1 MMQIDLLDQA
11 PLQLAQ
17 PDLST
22 QPLAQKQARMTAQLR
37 ELGSALVAFSGGVDS
52 ALVLAVALQTLG
64 HDRVLAVT
72 AVSPSYPSWEMEAC
86 QRFVA
91 TLGARHEIISTHE
104 MEDPNYVRNHADRC
118 YFCKT
123 ELYDI
128 LGPVAHAH
136 GLAAV
141 LNGLNWDDLGD
152 HRPGARA
159 GLEHGIISP
168 LRDAGLTK
176 ADIRAWAQALG
187 LDVWDK
193 PALACLSSRIPY
205 GTPVTLDALRQIDAA
220 ERHVRSLGL
229 QQVRVRHH
237 GALAR
242 IEVAPEELEAAFAL
256 RQQVDVG
263 VRAAGYRYVTLD
275 LRGYRSGS
283 LNEGLEKSPAAPR
296 QTESLER
303 AK

>member
-1 MMQIDLLDQA
+1 MQIDLLDQA

-22 QPLAQKQARMTAQLR
+22 QSLAQKQARMTAQLR

-104 MEDPNYVRNHADRC
+104 MEDPNYVRNNADRC

-123 ELYDI
+123 ELYDL
-128 LGPVAHAH
+128 LGPVAQAH

-187 LDVWDK
+187 LAVWDK

-205 GTPVTLDALRQIDAA
+205 GTPVTLDTLRQIDAA

-237 GALAR
+237 DALAR

-256 RQQVDVG
+256 RQQVDAG

-283 LNEGLEKSPAAPR
+283 LNEGLEKSPAALR
-296 QTESLER
+296 QTESVER
-303 AK
+303 GK

>member
-1 MMQIDLLDQA
+1 MIPIDLLDQA
-11 PLQLAQ
+11 PVRLAQ

-22 QPLAQKQARMTAQLR
+22 LPLAEKQARMTAQLIS
-37 ELGSALVAFSGGVDS
+37 LGSALVAYSGGVDS

-64 HDRVLAVT
+64 RARVLAVT
-72 AVSPSYPSWEMEAC
+72 AVSPSYPSWEWEAC
-86 QRFVA
+86 ERCAA

-104 MEDPNYVRNHADRC
+104 MDDPNYVANRADRC

-123 ELYDI
+123 ELYD
-128 LGPVAHAH
+128 LLLPLAQAQ

-159 GLEHGIISP
+159 GVEHGIISP
-168 LRDAGLTK
+168 LKDAGLTK
-176 ADIRAWAQALG
+176 ADIRAWAQTLG
-187 LDVWDK
+187 LPIWDK

-205 GTPVTLDALRQIDAA
+205 GTPVTLDTLRQIDAA

-229 QQVRVRHH
+229 RQVRVRHH

-242 IEVAPEELEAAFAL
+242 IEVAPEELGAAFAL
-256 RQQVDVG
+256 RETLDSG
-263 VRAAGYRYVTLD
+263 VRAAGYRFVALD

-283 LNEGLEKSPAAPR
+283 LNEGLDHAN
-296 QTESLER
+296 
-303 AK
+303 